1 MQLLDWHWLPISS
14 SKQLIQLALSYD
26 FAIREDG
33 PNLIENLILW
43 TYGLN
48 LILLGMC
55 VVGLHTLERY
65 FIQRRRV
72 SLERNRKSEG
82 ADISGISESDP
93 FIDEAHTYDAELEQA
108 RDEAA
113 EKAEV
118 MAHHFGNALAL
129 VAAAAL
135 LAMNMLAVPRQG
147 TQPGDR
153 SGWFWFWVMPMPTSI
168 ADMWRAYGKIMSQY
182 TPLK

>member
-1 MQLLDWHWLPISS
+1 MPTGTLVQ
-14 SKQLIQLALSYD
+14 QLIQLALSYD

-48 LILLGMC
+48 LILLGAC

-65 FIQRRRV
+65 FIQRRRA
-72 SLERNRKSEG
+72 SIERARKSEG
-82 ADISGISESDP
+82 ADVSGISESDP
-93 FIDEAHTYDAELEQA
+93 FIDDARTYDAELEQA

-118 MAHHFGNALAL
+118 IAHHFGNAVAL
-129 VAAAAL
+129 VIAAAL
-135 LAMNMLAVPRQG
+135 LALNMLAVPRQG